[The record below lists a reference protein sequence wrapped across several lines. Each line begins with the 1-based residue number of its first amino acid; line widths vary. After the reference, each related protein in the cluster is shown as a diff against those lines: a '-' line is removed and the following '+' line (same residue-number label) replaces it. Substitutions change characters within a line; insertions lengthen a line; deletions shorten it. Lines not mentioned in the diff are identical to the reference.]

1 MNIILDQ
8 KLDCVKFN
16 FQMNSFCTEMNS
28 WFIRCNTLNLLHVQ
42 VNISNE
48 DFNQGFVDVVPIRT
62 FEDGQLVKP
71 WLWAKWPFSIWPLM
85 FLILLVVHGWQRTH
99 RPCDLLDGQWHGGL
113 VYPNERHYLGLD
125 TLPRDQSQC
134 VEELLFKVLKCKD
147 YKLPVSV

>member
-1 MNIILDQ
+1 M
-8 KLDCVKFN
+8 DCVKFN

-28 WFIRCNTLNLLHVQ
+28 RFIGCNTLNLLHVQ

-48 DFNQGFVDVVPIRT
+48 DFNQGFLDIVPIKT
-62 FEDGQLVKP
+62 CEDGQLVKP

-99 RPCDLLDGQWHGGL
+99 RPCDLLDEQWHDGL
-113 VYPNERHYLGLD
+113 AYPNGRHYLELD